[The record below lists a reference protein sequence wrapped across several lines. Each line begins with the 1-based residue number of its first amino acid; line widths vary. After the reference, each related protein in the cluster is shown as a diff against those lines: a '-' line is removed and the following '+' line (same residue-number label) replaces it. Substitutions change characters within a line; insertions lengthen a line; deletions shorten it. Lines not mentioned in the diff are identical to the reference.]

1 MRDRLERFVEEN
13 RDAFDEL
20 EPRSDLWLDISLKV
34 LDKEEVSRPIWFR
47 QTFWRYAAA
56 VIILLS
62 VGVGI
67 FQLGRYTERVD
78 TGIAF
83 RDGAPAG
90 SGPRTGEGGGVL
102 HHSHQRTAA
111 AVAGRRPSDTWA
123 WRAISA
129 ATWCRWTRPTP
140 RLKRDLYKGT
150 NKEQIVDA
158 MIQNLQMRS
167 EIINRQIQTLNQIRT
182 IKEDKKA
189 DEKINI

>member
-1 MRDRLERFVEEN
+1 MQDRLEKFVEEN

-20 EPRSDLWLDISLKV
+20 EPRSDLWLDISLKL

-83 RDGAPAG
+83 DTAPLQEVAPELARVEAYYTSLISEQRRQLQDADLRNVGLAGDFSRDLV
-90 SGPRTGEGGGVL
+90 SL
-102 HHSHQRTAA
+102 
-111 AVAGRRPSDTWA
+111 D
-123 WRAISA
+123 SA
-129 ATWCRWTRPTP
+129 YT

-150 NKEQIVDA
+150 NKDQIVNA

-182 IKEDKKA
+182 IKEDKQE

>member
-1 MRDRLERFVEEN
+1 MKDRLERFVEEN
-13 RDAFDEL
+13 RDAFDAL
-20 EPRSDLWLDISLKV
+20 EPRSDLWLDISLKL

-83 RDGAPAG
+83 ETAPLQDADLRKMGLAGDFSRDLA
-90 SGPRTGEGGGVL
+90 SL
-102 HHSHQRTAA
+102 
-111 AVAGRRPSDTWA
+111 D
-123 WRAISA
+123 SA
-129 ATWCRWTRPTP
+129 YT

-167 EIINRQIQTLNQIRT
+167 EIISRQIQTLNQIRT
-182 IKEDKKA
+182 IKEDKKE